1 MRTTIDIPDNL
12 LKKAK
17 KKAVDE
23 GTSLKNIFIRSLE
36 RELGEQSTDTTA
48 PWKSLKGKGS
58 ANNLKAQDSGFEGY
72 TGPDW
77 NSGIQVNE
85 P

>member
-17 KKAVDE
+17 KKAIDE
-23 GTSLKNIFIRSLE
+23 GTSLKNIFIRCLE
-36 RELGEQSTDTTA
+36 KELDEQSSDTSA
-48 PWKSLKGKGS
+48 PWKTLKGKGS
-58 ANNLKAQDSGFEGY
+58 ANKLKAADSGFEGY
-72 TGPDW
+72 SGPDW